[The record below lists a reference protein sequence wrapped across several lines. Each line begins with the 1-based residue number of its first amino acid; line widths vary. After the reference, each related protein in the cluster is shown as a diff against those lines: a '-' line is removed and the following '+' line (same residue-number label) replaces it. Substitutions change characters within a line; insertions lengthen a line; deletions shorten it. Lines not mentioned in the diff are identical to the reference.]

1 MKDSRE
7 QGRVG
12 AAAGACANYPIE
24 GRWSLASQLMGRCSS
39 ALQQG
44 RSKVDNLI
52 KLQITEHDPK
62 PGRKGGR
69 KPCSFSLTQEGVQST
84 LSVPSFICLT
94 SQSLQTSSKVLKDYS
109 LRGQRYNQ
117 NSYLQLFHSSVLLNF
132 FLFCSLYL
140 YM

>member
-1 MKDSRE
+1 
-7 QGRVG
+7 VG

-94 SQSLQTSSKVLKDYS
+94 SQSLQTSSKVLKA
-109 LRGQRYNQ
+109 RWKQRQ
-117 NSYLQLFHSSVLLNF
+117 NHGKRDCTAPEPFPSVGRKAGA
-132 FLFCSLYL
+132 
-140 YM
+140 